1 MNVAILGQN
10 GGWHT
15 ESLRGALARR
25 GLSAECYPVTHL
37 TARVAGLPRL
47 TAATAPLDDCDV
59 VFVRAIPS
67 GSLEQV
73 VYRMDALRMLEHGGV
88 RVVNSAIAIE
98 HGVDKYYTSA
108 RLHDAGLPTPRT
120 VVAERFEEA
129 LVAYEELG
137 GDVVVKPMFGSE
149 GRGIV
154 RVSDVDTAYRVF
166 RALELGRY
174 VYCVQEFVPHGHED
188 IRAFVIGERVI
199 GAMRR
204 RGQGWKTNAAQGAIG
219 EPMELADHLVDLSLR
234 ATRVVGA
241 EHAGVDILPGDDGE
255 YSVIEVNTIPGW
267 RALREATG
275 VDAAQCLVDHVLEGV
290 GWSG

>member
-25 GLSAECYPVTHL
+25 GLTAECYPVTSL
-37 TARVAGLPRL
+37 TARVAGTPRL
-47 TAATAPLDDCDV
+47 CAAAVPLDACDV

-73 VYRMDALRMLEHGGV
+73 IYRMDALRLLEHAGV
-88 RVVNSAIAIE
+88 RVVNSAQAIE

-108 RLHDAGLPTPRT
+108 RLWDAGIPTPRT
-120 VVAERFEEA
+120 VATERFDDA
-129 LVAYEELG
+129 LAAFEELG
-137 GDVVVKPMFGSE
+137 GDVVVKPLFGSE

-174 VYCVQEFVPHGHED
+174 IYYVQEYLSHECRD
-188 IRAFVIGERVI
+188 IRVFVVGDRVV
-199 GAMRR
+199 GAMMR
-204 RGQGWKTNAAQGAIG
+204 RGDHWKTNAAQGAKG
-219 EPMELADHLVDLSLR
+219 EALEPDDRLVELSLHT
-234 ATRVVGA
+234 TRIVGA
-241 EHAGVDILPGDDGE
+241 EHAGVDVLPLADGS

-267 RALREATG
+267 RALRAATG
-275 VDAAQCLVDHVLEGV
+275 VDAAQCLVDHVLEAAG
-290 GWSG
+290 